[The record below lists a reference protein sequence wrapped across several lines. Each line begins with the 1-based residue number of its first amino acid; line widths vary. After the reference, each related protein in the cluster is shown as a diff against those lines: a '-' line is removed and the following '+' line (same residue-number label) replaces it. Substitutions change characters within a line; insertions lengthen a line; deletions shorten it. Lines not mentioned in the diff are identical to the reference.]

1 MYSIVPCWNS
11 PLASLFRMPC
21 RTRSPRNTQ
30 FPILRCSYVMFMQ
43 PLPGFRDF
51 LPDDCAV
58 RNLIFARWREVA
70 RRYAFVEW
78 DGPPLEAT
86 ELYRKKS
93 GTEIVDQLFN
103 FTDKGEREVAM
114 RPELTPTLARVV
126 AAHEREFKKPLKW
139 FSIGQFFRYEKQQRG
154 RLREHYQ
161 LNCDIIGESDFAAD
175 IELIALCID
184 ILRAFELTEKDFLV
198 RISDRE
204 FWTDFL
210 RQQELPTEKWEDVLQ
225 TIDKSGREPREK
237 TEEKLGKLAEPVFSI
252 FDQGGR
258 SGKLDRLVDGLGARG
273 LAGFVD
279 VDVRIVRG
287 LAYYTGTVFEVFDR
301 AGKLRA
307 IAGGGRYDNL
317 IGQLSDG
324 AVSMPALGFAM
335 GDVVLGELLRNRAA
349 AREKLDAAVNEQNKI
364 DIYVV
369 IAKEQRRPDALEQ
382 IQELR
387 DRGYRVDYPLT
398 ADKVAKQ
405 FQTAENVGARIALLY
420 GDEWPQVKVK
430 NLATREESLIAG
442 DALLDSVAK
451 FFNVSGSA

>member
-1 MYSIVPCWNS
+1 
-11 PLASLFRMPC
+11 
-21 RTRSPRNTQ
+21 
-30 FPILRCSYVMFMQ
+30 MQ
-43 PLPGFRDF
+43 ALPGFRDF

-58 RNLIFARWREVA
+58 RNYIFARWRDVA
-70 RRYAFVEW
+70 RRYGFVEW
-78 DGPPLEAT
+78 DGPVLEPT
-86 ELYRKKS
+86 DLYRKKS
-93 GTEIVDQLFN
+93 GAEIVDQLFN
-103 FTDKGEREVAM
+103 FTDKGEREVSM

-126 AAHEREFKKPLKW
+126 AAHERAYKKPLKW

-184 ILRAFELTEKDFLV
+184 ILRAFELTEKDFVV

-210 RQQELPTEKWEDVLQ
+210 RQQELPTEKWDDVLQ
-225 TIDKSGREPREK
+225 IIDKSGREPREK
-237 TEEKLGKLAEPVFSI
+237 TVEKLGKLAEPVFSV
-252 FDQGGR
+252 FDEGGR

-324 AVSMPALGFAM
+324 ADSM
-335 GDVVLGELLRNRAA
+335 RS
-349 AREKLDAAVNEQNKI
+349 NKFRSCAI
-364 DIYVV
+364 AV
-369 IAKEQRRPDALEQ
+369 IASITRSRPTKWPSNFKLPKISA
-382 IQELR
+382 
-387 DRGYRVDYPLT
+387 RGSRFFT
-398 ADKVAKQ
+398 A
-405 FQTAENVGARIALLY
+405 TNGR
-420 GDEWPQVKVK
+420 
-430 NLATREESLIAG
+430 
-442 DALLDSVAK
+442 
-451 FFNVSGSA
+451 